1 MGLEYRCYMTQAG
14 YALQAKLFAEG
25 GDMTVTR
32 VMVGGGVRPEGAEPS
47 LLTDLVEPMAQATST
62 KPVRAGCEVSLVIEY
77 RSDLSPELETPFQ
90 IKEFG
95 VFALGADEEEA
106 LILWADLTL
115 CPDTA
120 VPLKYGGCVRRYP
133 VNITVGPDATVSLA
147 YPAGAWMTHEE
158 AEAIIQAA
166 LDKGLD
172 MGDGTTV
179 GEAVGSIKN
188 ELDETKQDLKEQMDN
203 FQQDVAGELDTVR
216 RAVDGSSWYHAFELE
231 DWTGNRL
238 RISKAQHGM
247 APNQTACVFTLRQR
261 IGRTA
266 REYDEDTV
274 GPVAADVVE
283 MVAQALAANTAAA
296 GSYPTAEDGHVL
308 LTWEQVQYFLLDDI
322 LAPADQAAAKAA
334 ELGFGPWKD
343 RDNGAAEVVTL
354 DELLSAAYL
363 PALGGPATAFNAMCS
378 ADAIR
383 GLRFRRAV
391 PGDGYAAKYD
401 LDGLLTVTWGTMS
414 CRVHWDMATKDLI
427 VDSDGAFTG
436 DILVMGPADVGP
448 IESIPGVSMARSVDW
463 ANIRNKPDVAL
474 KSEVYPTEHFVF
486 MGIVPDME
494 SLPEVGAFVGE
505 MYGVTARNYYYV
517 WAGNGWDQAP
527 YRAVFEHTE
536 EDRDLLLKPPA
547 ETSQETES

>member
-25 GDMTVTR
+25 GDMTITR
-32 VMVGGGVRPEGAEPS
+32 VMVGGGVRGSDTEPS
-47 LLTDLVEPMAQATST
+47 LLTNLVQPMAQATST
-62 KPVRAGCEVSLVIEY
+62 KPVRVGCEVSLVIEY
-77 RSDLSPELETPFQ
+77 RSDLSPELEMPFQ

-95 VFALGADEEEA
+95 VFALGADGEEA

-133 VNITVGPDATVSLA
+133 INITVGPDANVSLA

-179 GEAVGSIKN
+179 GEAMGNIEN
-188 ELDETKQDLKEQMDN
+188 ELDETKQNLQDQMDDFKN
-203 FQQDVAGELDTVR
+203 DVAGDLDTVR
-216 RAVDGSSWYHAFELE
+216 RAVDGSSWYCAFELE

-238 RISKAQHGM
+238 RIPKERHGM
-247 APNQTACVFTLRQR
+247 APKETACVFTLRQR
-261 IGRTA
+261 VGRTA

-274 GPVAADVVE
+274 GTVAADVVE
-283 MVAQALAANTAAA
+283 AVSQALAANTAEP
-296 GSYPTAEDGHVL
+296 GSYPAAEDGHVL
-308 LTWEQVQYFLLDDI
+308 LTWEQVQYFLLDGI
-322 LAPADQAAAKAA
+322 LAPADQAAAKAS
-334 ELGFGPWKD
+334 ELGFGAWKD

-354 DELLSAAYL
+354 DELLTAAYL
-363 PALGGPATAFNAMCS
+363 PALGGPAAAFSAMCS
-378 ADAIR
+378 ADTIR

-414 CRVHWDMATKDLI
+414 CRVHWDLATKDLVI
-427 VDSDGAFTG
+427 DSGSAFIG
-436 DILVMGPADVGP
+436 DILVMGPADIGP
-448 IESIPGVSMARSVDW
+448 IDSMTR
-463 ANIRNKPDVAL
+463 
-474 KSEVYPTEHFVF
+474 
-486 MGIVPDME
+486 
-494 SLPEVGAFVGE
+494 GE
-505 MYGVTARNYYYV
+505 AAQLREG
-517 WAGNGWDQAP
+517 D
-527 YRAVFEHTE
+527 
-536 EDRDLLLKPPA
+536 
-547 ETSQETES
+547 